1 MIDPPLRSFG
11 PHGAEGGVRDG
22 GRRTMASFGEG
33 VFQGRDDKAAC
44 KTGFAEPD
52 LGFGGVDVD
61 VYAFGIAGKE
71 QGDGGVA
78 ITA

>member
-1 MIDPPLRSFG
+1 
-11 PHGAEGGVRDG
+11 
-22 GRRTMASFGEG
+22 MASFGEG